1 MITFH
6 PASRQIGNAFFPMIT
21 LRGSRGRMAGS
32 QIIQSGAEFATA
44 AEAKAHAL
52 IIALRAAMRR
62 PDVLF
67 VAKA

>member
-6 PASRQIGNAFFPMIT
+6 PASRQIGLDYYPMIT

-32 QIIQSGAEFATA
+32 SIIQSGATFASA

-62 PDVLF
+62 PDCLT